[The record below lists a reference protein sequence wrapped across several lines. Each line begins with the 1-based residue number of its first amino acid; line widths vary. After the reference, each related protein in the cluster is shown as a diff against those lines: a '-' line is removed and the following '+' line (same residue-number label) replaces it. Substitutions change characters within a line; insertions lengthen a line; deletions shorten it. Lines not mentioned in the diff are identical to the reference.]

1 VSYTDAHQTI
11 ESVISA
17 ATCEVQNVNDLVMV
31 DVNGD
36 AISADLTLTLN
47 SIGAGAITLD
57 LESPLVLI

>member
-1 VSYTDAHQTI
+1 MSYTDAHQTI

-17 ATCEVQNVNDLVMV
+17 ATSEVQNVNDLVMV

-36 AISADLTLTLN
+36 AISVDLTLTLN

-57 LESPLVLI
+57 LESHLVLI